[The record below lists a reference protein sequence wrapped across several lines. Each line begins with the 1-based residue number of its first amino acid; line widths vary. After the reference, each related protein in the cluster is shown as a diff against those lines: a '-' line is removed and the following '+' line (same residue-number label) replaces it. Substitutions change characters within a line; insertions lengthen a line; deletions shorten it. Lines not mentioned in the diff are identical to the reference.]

1 MAGEGERII
10 GNTIKAND
18 NPTLRFFTQK
28 VPIGPVALL
37 CP

>member
-1 MAGEGERII
+1 MAGEAERIQ
-10 GNTIKAND
+10 GENIKAND
-18 NPTLRFFTQK
+18 NPTLRFITQK